1 MEYRKLGNTDLEV
14 SVVGLGGNVYGPPR
28 LDQETG
34 SKNIGRAM
42 ELGVN
47 FLDTA
52 IGYGEGQSE
61 TIIGNALKGKRDKMI
76 IATKFDLRS
85 RKEDVSV
92 YDHIMGQAEDSLTK
106 LQTDHIDLYQIHL
119 PVPALSE
126 EEVLEPFAKL
136 VEQGKVRYI
145 GECNYGAWRHSVTNA
160 TAEKKGWPQ
169 MVSAQ
174 NNYNILRRHVEMEI
188 IPYCERFDIAFLPYF
203 PLGGGFLTGKYQP
216 GQEAPAGSRGAE
228 GSGIVGKT
236 RNARNEALLAKL
248 EAFTA
253 ERGHTVLELAFAW
266 LLAHPCI
273 PSVIAGT
280 STIAQVEA
288 NIAAG
293 EWRLTPEE
301 LEEVNQIAAWDGTGE
316 PVDGTPGGVGAR
328 AAAGAQPQ
336 VAR

>member
-34 SKNIGRAM
+34 SKNIDHAM

-76 IATKFDLRS
+76 IATKFNLRS

-92 YDHIMGQAEDSLTK
+92 YDHIMGQAEDSLSK

-119 PVPALSE
+119 PVPTLSE
-126 EEVLEPFAKL
+126 EEVLEPMAKL
-136 VEQGKVRYI
+136 HEQGKIRYL
-145 GECNYGAWRHSVTNA
+145 GECNYGAWRHAVTNA
-160 TAEKKGWPQ
+160 AAEKKGWPQ
-169 MVSAQ
+169 MVSSQ
-174 NNYNILRRHVEMEI
+174 NNYNILRRHVELEI
-188 IPYCERFDIAFLPYF
+188 IPYCERSNIAFLPYF

-216 GQEAPAGSRGAE
+216 GKEPPEGSRGAE
-228 GSGIVGKT
+228 GSGIISKT

-280 STIAQVEA
+280 SSIAQIDGNV
-288 NIAAG
+288 AAG

-316 PVDGTPGGVGAR
+316 SVDGSSGGVGAR
-328 AAAGAQPQ
+328 AARGAQPQ
-336 VAR
+336 GAR